1 MLDKILIIILILLI
15 FYYII
20 NINIETFATK
30 QYTNTNEYSWE
41 RNNIYSSLPYD
52 IILKNNKNLYYDY
65 GNDELDEKFNKIF
78 NIDNDKIIKTIEGM
92 QWSKWILASTSKNKK
107 ILDNYFNKFLIYFTN
122 IITSDYFDLPN
133 NTNNTNNT
141 NNNTNDTN
149 NTINTI
155 NTNDNDNDNDK
166 YNVKEY
172 ILRRY
177 KSTYNEETL
186 LLDIELLIY
195 RKNKP
200 LARHIKILVITNGIY
215 NNVIMAKVIGVINEC
230 NLTKKYDTLDDKPNY
245 QKFEPEF
252 KYKYDMNSFIY
263 DTNEK
268 LVHSA
273 IEYNLYNKL
282 LKEL

>member
-41 RNNIYSSLPYD
+41 RNNIKSSLPYD
-52 IILKNNKNLYYDY
+52 IILQNNNNLYYDY

-78 NIDNDKIIKTIEGM
+78 NINNEKIIKTIEGM
-92 QWSKWILASTSKNKK
+92 EWSKWILASTSKNKK
-107 ILDNYFNKFLIYFTN
+107 ILDNYFNKFLIYFNT
-122 IITSDYFDLPN
+122 IITSEYFDLPGNDNDNDN
-133 NTNNTNNT
+133 N
-141 NNNTNDTN
+141 
-149 NTINTI
+149 
-155 NTNDNDNDNDK
+155 NDNDNDK
-166 YNVKEY
+166 YNIKEY

-177 KSTYNEETL
+177 KLCNIEDTL

-230 NLTKKYDTLDDKPNY
+230 NLMKKYETLDGKNNY

-252 KYKYDMNSFIY
+252 TYKYDMNSFIY

>member
-30 QYTNTNEYSWE
+30 QYKNTNEYSWE
-41 RNNIYSSLPYD
+41 RNNIKSSLPYD
-52 IILKNNKNLYYDY
+52 IIIKNNKNLYYDY

-78 NIDNDKIIKTIEGM
+78 YIDNEKIIKTIEGM

-107 ILDNYFNKFLIYFTN
+107 ILDNYFNKFLMYFNT
-122 IITSDYFDLPN
+122 IITSEYFDLPN
-133 NTNNTNNT
+133 N
-141 NNNTNDTN
+141 D
-149 NTINTI
+149 
-155 NTNDNDNDNDK
+155 DK
-166 YNVKEY
+166 YDIKEY

-177 KSTYNEETL
+177 KSTNNGETL

-263 DTNEK
+263 DTNDK
-268 LVHSA
+268 LVNSE

>member
-1 MLDKILIIILILLI
+1 MLDKILIIFIILFI

-30 QYTNTNEYSWE
+30 QYTNTNIYPWE
-41 RNNIYSSLPYD
+41 RNNIHSVMPYD
-52 IILKNNKNLYYDY
+52 IIINNNKNNYYDF
-65 GNDELDEKFNKIF
+65 GNDELDEKFNNIF
-78 NIDNDKIIKTIEGM
+78 NINNEKIIKTIEGIE
-92 QWSKWILASTSKNKK
+92 WCNKWIKPNLNKDL
-107 ILDNYFNKFLIYFTN
+107 LDNYFNKFMMYFN
-122 IITSDYFDLPN
+122 LIITNEYFDLP
-133 NTNNTNNT
+133 
-141 NNNTNDTN
+141 
-149 NTINTI
+149 
-155 NTNDNDNDNDK
+155 NDNDNDNK
-166 YNVKEY
+166 YKIINHCLK
-172 ILRRY
+172 RY
-177 KSTYNEETL
+177 KYDINNSNTL
-186 LLDIELLIY
+186 LLDIELVIY

-230 NLTKKYDTLDDKPNY
+230 NITDNYDTFDKNKDNY
-245 QKFEPEF
+245 HEFKPEF

-268 LVHSA
+268 LVHST

>member
-1 MLDKILIIILILLI
+1 MLDKILIIILIILI
-15 FYYII
+15 FYYVI

-41 RNNIYSSLPYD
+41 RNNIKSSLPYD
-52 IILKNNKNLYYDY
+52 IILKNNKNSYYDY
-65 GNDELDEKFNKIF
+65 GNDELDNKFNKIF
-78 NIDNDKIIKTIEGM
+78 NINNDKIIKTIEGM
-92 QWSKWILASTSKNKK
+92 EWSKWILASTSKNKY
-107 ILDNYFNKFLIYFTN
+107 ILNNYFNKFLIYFN
-122 IITSDYFDLPN
+122 MIIMSEYFNLPN
-133 NTNNTNNT
+133 DNN
-141 NNNTNDTN
+141 
-149 NTINTI
+149 
-155 NTNDNDNDNDK
+155 K
-166 YNVKEY
+166 YIIKDQV
-172 ILRRY
+172 LRRY
-177 KSTYNEETL
+177 KSTNDDNTL

-200 LARHIKILVITNGIY
+200 LARHLKLLVITNGIY

-230 NLTKKYDTLDDKPNY
+230 NLAKEYETLEDNNY

-268 LVHSA
+268 LVHSS

>member
-30 QYTNTNEYSWE
+30 QYKNTNEYSWE
-41 RNNIYSSLPYD
+41 RNNIKSSLPYD
-52 IILKNNKNLYYDY
+52 IIIKNNKNLYYDY

-78 NIDNDKIIKTIEGM
+78 YIDNEKIIKTIEGM

-107 ILDNYFNKFLIYFTN
+107 ILDNYFNKFLMYFNT
-122 IITSDYFDLPN
+122 IITSEYFDLPN
-133 NTNNTNNT
+133 N
-141 NNNTNDTN
+141 D
-149 NTINTI
+149 
-155 NTNDNDNDNDK
+155 DK
-166 YNVKEY
+166 YDIKEY

-177 KSTYNEETL
+177 KSTNNGETL

-215 NNVIMAKVIGVINEC
+215 NNVILAKVIGVINEC
-230 NLTKKYDTLDDKPNY
+230 NLTKKYDTLEDKNNY
-245 QKFEPEF
+245 EIFEPEF

-263 DTNEK
+263 DTNDK
-268 LVHSA
+268 LVNSE

-282 LKEL
+282 LKE

>member
-41 RNNIYSSLPYD
+41 RNNINSSLPYD
-52 IILKNNKNLYYDY
+52 IILQNNKNLYYDY
-65 GNDELDEKFNKIF
+65 GNDELDDKFNKIF
-78 NIDNDKIIKTIEGM
+78 NIDNEKIIKTIEGM
-92 QWSKWILASTSKNKK
+92 EWSKWILASTSKNKK
-107 ILDNYFNKFLIYFTN
+107 ILDNYFNKFLIYFNT
-122 IITSDYFDLPN
+122 IITSEYFDLPY
-133 NTNNTNNT
+133 
-141 NNNTNDTN
+141 
-149 NTINTI
+149 
-155 NTNDNDNDNDK
+155 DNDNDK
-166 YNVKEY
+166 YNIKEY

-177 KSTYNEETL
+177 KSSNNDNTL

-230 NLTKKYDTLDDKPNY
+230 NLTKKYETLDGKNNY

-252 KYKYDMNSFIY
+252 TYKYDMNSFIY

>member
-1 MLDKILIIILILLI
+1 MLDKILIIILIILI
-15 FYYII
+15 FYYVI

-41 RNNIYSSLPYD
+41 RNNIKSSLPYD
-52 IILKNNKNLYYDY
+52 IILKNNKNTYYDY
-65 GNDELDEKFNKIF
+65 GNDELNEKFNKIF

-92 QWSKWILASTSKNKK
+92 EWGKWILASTSKNKY
-107 ILDNYFNKFLIYFTN
+107 ILDNYFNKFLIYFKM
-122 IITSDYFDLPN
+122 IITSEYFDLPN
-133 NTNNTNNT
+133 
-141 NNNTNDTN
+141 D
-149 NTINTI
+149 
-155 NTNDNDNDNDK
+155 DNK
-166 YNVKEY
+166 YIIKEQV
-172 ILRRY
+172 LKRY
-177 KSTYNEETL
+177 KSTNDDNTL

-195 RKNKP
+195 RNNKP
-200 LARHIKILVITNGIY
+200 LARHLKILVITNGIY
-215 NNVIMAKVIGVINEC
+215 NNIIMAQVIGVINEC
-230 NLTKKYDTLDDKPNY
+230 NLSKEYETLDDNNY

>member
-1 MLDKILIIILILLI
+1 MLDKILIIILIILI

-41 RNNIYSSLPYD
+41 RNNIKSSLPYD
-52 IILKNNKNLYYDY
+52 IILKNNKNSYYDY
-65 GNDELDEKFNKIF
+65 GNDELDNKFNKIF
-78 NIDNDKIIKTIEGM
+78 NINNDKIIKTIEGM
-92 QWSKWILASTSKNKK
+92 EWSKWILASTSKNKY
-107 ILDNYFNKFLIYFTN
+107 ILNNYFNKFLIYFN
-122 IITSDYFDLPN
+122 MIIMSEYFNLPN
-133 NTNNTNNT
+133 DNN
-141 NNNTNDTN
+141 
-149 NTINTI
+149 
-155 NTNDNDNDNDK
+155 K
-166 YNVKEY
+166 YIIKDQV
-172 ILRRY
+172 LRRY
-177 KSTYNEETL
+177 KSTNDDNTL

-200 LARHIKILVITNGIY
+200 LARHLKLLVITNGIY

-230 NLTKKYDTLDDKPNY
+230 NLAKEYETLEDNNY

-268 LVHSA
+268 LVHSS

>member
-1 MLDKILIIILILLI
+1 MLDKILIIFIILFI

-20 NINIETFATK
+20 NLNIETFATK
-30 QYTNTNEYSWE
+30 QYTNTNKYSWD
-41 RNNIYSSLPYD
+41 RNNIIKSSLPYD
-52 IILKNNKNLYYDY
+52 IVLKNNKNSYYDF

-92 QWSKWILASTSKNKK
+92 DWNNKWIKPSNSNNKY
-107 ILDNYFNKFLIYFTN
+107 ILDNYFNKFMMYFNLIIN
-122 IITSDYFDLPN
+122 NEYFDLA
-133 NTNNTNNT
+133 
-141 NNNTNDTN
+141 
-149 NTINTI
+149 
-155 NTNDNDNDNDK
+155 NDK
-166 YNVKEY
+166 NNKFN
-172 ILRRY
+172 IINQQLKRY
-177 KSTYNEETL
+177 KYNINNHDIL
-186 LLDIELLIY
+186 LLDIELVIY

-200 LARHIKILVITNGIY
+200 LARHLKFLVISNGIY

-230 NLTKKYDTLDDKPNY
+230 NLNKNYDTLDNKDNY
-245 QKFEPEF
+245 EIFQPDY

-268 LVHSA
+268 LVHSE

>member
-1 MLDKILIIILILLI
+1 MLDKILIIIIILLI

-20 NINIETFATK
+20 SINIETFATK
-30 QYTNTNEYSWE
+30 QYTNTNQYSWE
-41 RNNIYSSLPYD
+41 RNNIKSSLPYD
-52 IILKNNKNLYYDY
+52 IILKNNKNTYYDY
-65 GNDELDEKFNKIF
+65 GNDELNEKMTKVF
-78 NIDNDKIIKTIEGM
+78 NIDNKKLIKTIEGM
-92 QWSKWILASTSKNKK
+92 EWSKWINASTSKNKNK
-107 ILDNYFNKFLIYFTN
+107 LDNYYNKFLNYFDM
-122 IITSDYFDLPN
+122 IITNEYFDLPN
-133 NTNNTNNT
+133 DNN
-141 NNNTNDTN
+141 
-149 NTINTI
+149 
-155 NTNDNDNDNDK
+155 K
-166 YNVKEY
+166 YNIKDQVLK
-172 ILRRY
+172 RY
-177 KSTYNEETL
+177 KSTNNEDTL

-195 RKNKP
+195 RENKP
-200 LARHIKILVITNGIY
+200 LAKHLKILVITNGIY

-230 NLTKKYDTLDDKPNY
+230 NLTQKYETLETTDNY

>member
-30 QYTNTNEYSWE
+30 QYTNTNLYSWE
-41 RNNIYSSLPYD
+41 RNNIKSSLPYD
-52 IILKNNKNLYYDY
+52 IILTNNKNTYFDY

-78 NIDNDKIIKTIEGM
+78 NIDNEKIIKTIDGIEWG
-92 QWSKWILASTSKNKK
+92 KWILSSTSKNKH
-107 ILDNYFNKFLIYFTN
+107 ILDNYFNKFMIYFN
-122 IITSDYFDLPN
+122 MIITDEYFDLPN
-133 NTNNTNNT
+133 
-141 NNNTNDTN
+141 D
-149 NTINTI
+149 
-155 NTNDNDNDNDK
+155 DNK
-166 YNVKEY
+166 YHIKQQVLK
-172 ILRRY
+172 RY
-177 KSTYNEETL
+177 KASNNENTL

-195 RKNKP
+195 RDNKP
-200 LARHIKILVITNGIY
+200 LARHLKILVITNGIY
-215 NNVIMAKVIGVINEC
+215 NNVIMAKVIGVINEF
-230 NLTKKYDTLDDKPNY
+230 NLTNKYKTLDDSNNNSE
-245 QKFEPEF
+245 FEPEF

-268 LVHSA
+268 LVHSE

>member
-30 QYTNTNEYSWE
+30 QYKNTNEYSWE
-41 RNNIYSSLPYD
+41 RNNIKSSLPYD
-52 IILKNNKNLYYDY
+52 IIIKNNKNLYYDY

-78 NIDNDKIIKTIEGM
+78 YIDNEKIIKTIEGM

-107 ILDNYFNKFLIYFTN
+107 ILDNYFNKFLMYFNT
-122 IITSDYFDLPN
+122 IITSEYFDLPN
-133 NTNNTNNT
+133 N
-141 NNNTNDTN
+141 D
-149 NTINTI
+149 
-155 NTNDNDNDNDK
+155 DK
-166 YNVKEY
+166 YDIKEY

-177 KSTYNEETL
+177 KSTNNGETL

-215 NNVIMAKVIGVINEC
+215 NNVILAKVIGVINEC
-230 NLTKKYDTLDDKPNY
+230 NLTKTYDTLEDKNNY
-245 QKFEPEF
+245 EIFEPEF

-263 DTNEK
+263 DTNDK
-268 LVHSA
+268 LVNSE

>member
-30 QYTNTNEYSWE
+30 QYKNTNEYSWE
-41 RNNIYSSLPYD
+41 RNNIKSSLPYD
-52 IILKNNKNLYYDY
+52 IIIKNNKNLYYDY

-78 NIDNDKIIKTIEGM
+78 YIDNEKIIKTIEGM

-107 ILDNYFNKFLIYFTN
+107 ILDNYFNKFLMYFNT
-122 IITSDYFDLPN
+122 IITSEYFDLPN
-133 NTNNTNNT
+133 N
-141 NNNTNDTN
+141 D
-149 NTINTI
+149 
-155 NTNDNDNDNDK
+155 DK
-166 YNVKEY
+166 YDIKEY

-177 KSTYNEETL
+177 KSTNNGETL

-215 NNVIMAKVIGVINEC
+215 NNVILAKVIGVINEC
-230 NLTKKYDTLDDKPNY
+230 NLTKKYDTLEDKNNY
-245 QKFEPEF
+245 EIFEPEF

-263 DTNEK
+263 DTNDK
-268 LVHSA
+268 LVNSE

>member
-1 MLDKILIIILILLI
+1 MLDKILIIILIILI
-15 FYYII
+15 FYYLI

-41 RNNIYSSLPYD
+41 RNNIKSSLPYD
-52 IILKNNKNLYYDY
+52 IILQNNKNIYYDY

-78 NIDNDKIIKTIEGM
+78 TIDNDKLIKTIEGIE
-92 QWSKWILASTSKNKK
+92 WSKWILASTSKNKY
-107 ILDNYFNKFLIYFTN
+107 ILDNYFNKFLIYFNT
-122 IITSDYFDLPN
+122 IITSDYFNLPN
-133 NTNNTNNT
+133 
-141 NNNTNDTN
+141 D
-149 NTINTI
+149 
-155 NTNDNDNDNDK
+155 DNK
-166 YNVKEY
+166 YIVKDHV
-172 ILRRY
+172 LRRY
-177 KSTYNEETL
+177 KSTFNDNTL

-195 RKNKP
+195 RNNKP
-200 LARHIKILVITNGIY
+200 LARHLKILVITNGIY

-230 NLTKKYDTLDDKPNY
+230 NLTKEYETLEDNNY

-268 LVHSA
+268 LVHSS

>member
-41 RNNIYSSLPYD
+41 RNNINSSLPYD
-52 IILKNNKNLYYDY
+52 IILQNNKNLYYDY
-65 GNDELDEKFNKIF
+65 GNDELDDKFNKIF
-78 NIDNDKIIKTIEGM
+78 NINNEKIIKTIEGM
-92 QWSKWILASTSKNKK
+92 EWSKWILASTSKNKK
-107 ILDNYFNKFLIYFTN
+107 ILDNYFNKFLIYFNT
-122 IITSDYFDLPN
+122 IITSEYFDLP
-133 NTNNTNNT
+133 
-141 NNNTNDTN
+141 
-149 NTINTI
+149 
-155 NTNDNDNDNDK
+155 DNNDK
-166 YNVKEY
+166 YNIKEY

-177 KSTYNEETL
+177 KSSNNDNTL

-230 NLTKKYDTLDDKPNY
+230 NLTKKYETLDGKNNY

-252 KYKYDMNSFIY
+252 TYKYDMNSFIY

>member
-30 QYTNTNEYSWE
+30 QYKNTNEYSWE
-41 RNNIYSSLPYD
+41 RNNIKSSLPYD
-52 IILKNNKNLYYDY
+52 IIIKNNKNLYYDY

-78 NIDNDKIIKTIEGM
+78 YIDNEKIIKTIEGM
-92 QWSKWILASTSKNKK
+92 QWSKWISASTSKNKK
-107 ILDNYFNKFLIYFTN
+107 ILDNYFNKFLLYFN
-122 IITSDYFDLPN
+122 EIITSEYFDLPN
-133 NTNNTNNT
+133 DNN
-141 NNNTNDTN
+141 
-149 NTINTI
+149 
-155 NTNDNDNDNDK
+155 NDK
-166 YNVKEY
+166 YNIKEY

-177 KSTYNEETL
+177 KSTNNGETL

-263 DTNEK
+263 DTNDK
-268 LVHSA
+268 LVNSE

>member
-1 MLDKILIIILILLI
+1 MLDKILIILLIILI
-15 FYYII
+15 FYYVI

-41 RNNIYSSLPYD
+41 RNNIKSSLPYD
-52 IILKNNKNLYYDY
+52 IILKNNKNTYYDY
-65 GNDELDEKFNKIF
+65 GNDELNEKFNKIF

-92 QWSKWILASTSKNKK
+92 EWGKWILASTSKNKY
-107 ILDNYFNKFLIYFTN
+107 ILDNYFNKFLIYFKM
-122 IITSDYFDLPN
+122 IITSEYFDLPN
-133 NTNNTNNT
+133 
-141 NNNTNDTN
+141 D
-149 NTINTI
+149 
-155 NTNDNDNDNDK
+155 DNK
-166 YNVKEY
+166 YIIKEQV
-172 ILRRY
+172 LKRY
-177 KSTYNEETL
+177 KSTNDDNTL

-195 RKNKP
+195 RNNKP
-200 LARHIKILVITNGIY
+200 LARHLKILVITNGIY
-215 NNVIMAKVIGVINEC
+215 NNIIMAQVIGVINEC
-230 NLTKKYDTLDDKPNY
+230 NLSKEYETLDDNNY

>member
-1 MLDKILIIILILLI
+1 MLDKILIILLIILI
-15 FYYII
+15 FYYVI

-41 RNNIYSSLPYD
+41 RNNIKSSLPYD
-52 IILKNNKNLYYDY
+52 IILKNNKNTYYDY

-78 NIDNDKIIKTIEGM
+78 NIDNDKIIKTIEGIE
-92 QWSKWILASTSKNKK
+92 WSKWILASTSKNKY
-107 ILDNYFNKFLIYFTN
+107 ILDNYFNKFLIYFKM
-122 IITSDYFDLPN
+122 IITSEYFDLPN
-133 NTNNTNNT
+133 
-141 NNNTNDTN
+141 D
-149 NTINTI
+149 
-155 NTNDNDNDNDK
+155 DRK
-166 YNVKEY
+166 YIIKEQ
-172 ILRRY
+172 ILKRY
-177 KSTYNEETL
+177 KSTNDDNTL

-195 RKNKP
+195 RNNKP
-200 LARHIKILVITNGIY
+200 LARHLKILVITNGIY

-230 NLTKKYDTLDDKPNY
+230 SLSKEYETLDENNY

>member
-1 MLDKILIIILILLI
+1 MLDKILIIILIILI
-15 FYYII
+15 FYYVI

-30 QYTNTNEYSWE
+30 QYTNTNEYSWD
-41 RNNIYSSLPYD
+41 RNNIKSSLPYD
-52 IILKNNKNLYYDY
+52 IILKNNKNTYYDY
-65 GNDELDEKFNKIF
+65 GNDELNEKFNKIF

-92 QWSKWILASTSKNKK
+92 EWGKWILASTSKNKY
-107 ILDNYFNKFLIYFTN
+107 ILDNYFNKFLIYFKM
-122 IITSDYFDLPN
+122 IITSEYFDLPN
-133 NTNNTNNT
+133 
-141 NNNTNDTN
+141 D
-149 NTINTI
+149 
-155 NTNDNDNDNDK
+155 DNK
-166 YNVKEY
+166 YIIKEQV
-172 ILRRY
+172 LKRY
-177 KSTYNEETL
+177 KSTNDDNTL

-195 RKNKP
+195 RNNKP
-200 LARHIKILVITNGIY
+200 LARHLKILVITNGIY
-215 NNVIMAKVIGVINEC
+215 NNIIMAQVIGVINEC
-230 NLTKKYDTLDDKPNY
+230 NLSKEYETLDDNNY

>member
-1 MLDKILIIILILLI
+1 MLEKILFIILILLI

-52 IILKNNKNLYYDY
+52 IIVQNDKNLYYDY

-92 QWSKWILASTSKNKK
+92 EWSKWILATTSKNKK
-107 ILDNYFNKFLIYFTN
+107 ILDNYFNKFLIYFTS
-122 IITSDYFDLPN
+122 IITCNYFDLPN
-133 NTNNTNNT
+133 ND
-141 NNNTNDTN
+141 NNNNNDDDN
-149 NTINTI
+149 N
-155 NTNDNDNDNDK
+155 
-166 YNVKEY
+166 YNIKEY

-177 KSTYNEETL
+177 KSTYNDETL

>member
-30 QYTNTNEYSWE
+30 QYKNTNEYSWE
-41 RNNIYSSLPYD
+41 RNNIKSSLPYD
-52 IILKNNKNLYYDY
+52 IIIKNNKNLYYDY

-78 NIDNDKIIKTIEGM
+78 YIDNEKIIKTIEGM

-107 ILDNYFNKFLIYFTN
+107 ILDNYFNKFLMYFNT
-122 IITSDYFDLPN
+122 IITSEYFDLPN
-133 NTNNTNNT
+133 N
-141 NNNTNDTN
+141 
-149 NTINTI
+149 
-155 NTNDNDNDNDK
+155 NDK
-166 YNVKEY
+166 YDIKEY

-177 KSTYNEETL
+177 KSTNNGETL

-263 DTNEK
+263 DTNDK
-268 LVHSA
+268 LVNSE

>member
-30 QYTNTNEYSWE
+30 QYKNTNEYSWE
-41 RNNIYSSLPYD
+41 RNNIKSSLPYD
-52 IILKNNKNLYYDY
+52 IIIKNNKNLYYDY

-78 NIDNDKIIKTIEGM
+78 YIDNEKIIKTIEGM

-107 ILDNYFNKFLIYFTN
+107 ILDNYFNKFLMYFNT
-122 IITSDYFDLPN
+122 IITSEYFDLPN
-133 NTNNTNNT
+133 N
-141 NNNTNDTN
+141 D
-149 NTINTI
+149 
-155 NTNDNDNDNDK
+155 DK
-166 YNVKEY
+166 YDIKEY

-177 KSTYNEETL
+177 KSTNNGETL

-215 NNVIMAKVIGVINEC
+215 NNVILAKVIGVINEC
-230 NLTKKYDTLDDKPNY
+230 NLTKKYDTLEDKNNY
-245 QKFEPEF
+245 EIFEPEF

>member
-1 MLDKILIIILILLI
+1 MLDKILIIILIILI
-15 FYYII
+15 FYYVI

-41 RNNIYSSLPYD
+41 RNNIKSSVPYD
-52 IILKNNKNLYYDY
+52 IILKNNKNTYYDY
-65 GNDELDEKFNKIF
+65 GNDELNEKFNKIF

-92 QWSKWILASTSKNKK
+92 EWGKWILASTSKNKY
-107 ILDNYFNKFLIYFTN
+107 ILDNYFNKFLIYFKM
-122 IITSDYFDLPN
+122 IITSEYFDLPN
-133 NTNNTNNT
+133 
-141 NNNTNDTN
+141 D
-149 NTINTI
+149 
-155 NTNDNDNDNDK
+155 DNK
-166 YNVKEY
+166 YIIKEQV
-172 ILRRY
+172 LKRY
-177 KSTYNEETL
+177 KSTNDDNTL

-195 RKNKP
+195 RNNKP
-200 LARHIKILVITNGIY
+200 LARHLKILVITNGIY
-215 NNVIMAKVIGVINEC
+215 NNVIMAQVIGVINEC
-230 NLTKKYDTLDDKPNY
+230 NLSKEYETLDDNNY

>member
-1 MLDKILIIILILLI
+1 MLDKILIILLIILI
-15 FYYII
+15 FYYVI

-30 QYTNTNEYSWE
+30 QYTNINEYSWE
-41 RNNIYSSLPYD
+41 RNNIKSSLPYD
-52 IILKNNKNLYYDY
+52 IILKNNKNTYYDY
-65 GNDELDEKFNKIF
+65 GNDELDDKFNKIF
-78 NIDNDKIIKTIEGM
+78 NIDNDKIIKTIEGIE
-92 QWSKWILASTSKNKK
+92 WGKWILASTSKNKY
-107 ILDNYFNKFLIYFTN
+107 ILDNYFNKFLIYFN
-122 IITSDYFDLPN
+122 MIITSEYFDLPN
-133 NTNNTNNT
+133 DDSKYIIKDQVLKRYRS
-141 NNNTNDTN
+141 TND
-149 NTINTI
+149 
-155 NTNDNDNDNDK
+155 DN
-166 YNVKEY
+166 
-172 ILRRY
+172 
-177 KSTYNEETL
+177 TL

-195 RKNKP
+195 RNNKP
-200 LARHIKILVITNGIY
+200 LARHLKILVITNGIY

-230 NLTKKYDTLDDKPNY
+230 SLSKEYETLDENNY